1 MWEDELMCSVLTHP
15 VVPLALFT
23 VFPQAALSPTVLVV
37 GAVCSVVPDL
47 DVIGR
52 KFGIR
57 SNHMLGHRGLTHS
70 IAFATA
76 LGAILTHT
84 LFRSSHL
91 DPWVVFLF
99 LFVSTLSHAL
109 LDMLTNGGQGVAL
122 WAPFSNARYFFPWRP
137 IEVSPIG
144 VRRFFS
150 RRGGMIIRSEFRW
163 VWLPLAGVYILG
175 IMVRRYG

>member
-1 MWEDELMCSVLTHP
+1 MCSVLTHP
-15 VVPLALFT
+15 VVPIALFT
-23 VFPQAALSPTVLVV
+23 VFPQEALSPTVLLV
-37 GAVCSVVPDL
+37 GAACSVVPDL

-70 IAFATA
+70 IAFAA
-76 LGAILTHT
+76 VLGAILTHT
-84 LFRSSHL
+84 LFRNSHL
-91 DPWVVFLF
+91 DPWAVFLF

-150 RRGGMIIRSEFRW
+150 RRGVLIIRSEFRW
-163 VWLPLAGVYILG
+163 VWLPSAGVYILG